1 VGRTG
6 TSGADYSKH
15 ITVKSMRYERRTA
28 PGPQSPGE
36 RESCS
41 RVQQVE
47 VSAEGAGQRIDNFLL
62 RHFKSVPRSRVYRL
76 LRKGEVRVNGRRA
89 KPDYRLEEGDRLR
102 LPPVRS
108 GAPAAATRV
117 PDALIQRIE
126 RSIVHED
133 DALLVI
139 NKPAGLAV
147 HGGSGLSFGVIEALR
162 AARPDESLELVHRL
176 DRETSGCLLVARRR
190 SALRTLHAL
199 LREGAVEKRYLALV
213 AGQWP
218 LGHKRID
225 VPLKTRQLQGGER
238 VVKPHAGGK
247 SSATD
252 FRPVQFFGKRATL
265 LEARIETGR
274 THQIRVH
281 AAYAGYPVAGDDKY
295 GDRDCNETLRKLGL
309 ERMFLHAQTVSF
321 VWPATQVEF
330 TASVPLDDELKAV
343 LDRLGG

>member
-1 VGRTG
+1 
-6 TSGADYSKH
+6 
-15 ITVKSMRYERRTA
+15 MRYERRA
-28 PGPQSPGE
+28 ASRPQASSE
-36 RESCS
+36 RESS
-41 RVQQVE
+41 RVRQVE
-47 VSAEGAGQRIDNFLL
+47 VTAAQAGQRIDNFLL
-62 RHFKSVPRSRVYRL
+62 RQFKSVPRSRVYRL
-76 LRKGEVRVNGRRA
+76 LRRGEVRVNGRRA
-89 KPDYRLEEGDRLR
+89 RPDYRLAQGDRLR
-102 LPPVRS
+102 LPPVRT
-108 GAPAAATRV
+108 GAPAVEARV
-117 PDALIQRIE
+117 PDALIE
-126 RSIVHED
+126 RLRRAIVHED
-133 DALLVI
+133 ADLLVI

-190 SALRTLHAL
+190 SALRTLHDL

-213 AGQWP
+213 AGHWT

-238 VVKPHAGGK
+238 VVKPHAAGK

-265 LEARIETGR
+265 LEATLETGR

-281 AAYAGYPVAGDDKY
+281 AAYAGHPVAGDDKY
-295 GDRDCNETLRKLGL
+295 GDRDCNESLRRLGL
-309 ERMFLHAQTVSF
+309 DRMFLHAQTVSF
-321 VWPATQVEF
+321 VWPATGVEF